1 MPPGFT
7 REVAIPVLRAPRR
20 LAVNVLTGAVVAIA
34 TLALLGF
41 AEYHYL
47 DHDAEGEPT
56 LAHALVATHAEL
68 QRHAIEGYPRW
79 VVSNPSKTCPT
90 ELDELAGYTDGSAID
105 AWGLRY
111 RFGCMPHGMWLT
123 SAGPDRTFHTSDDLV
138 FVP

>member
-20 LAVNVLTGAVVAIA
+20 LAVNVLTGAAVAIA
-34 TLALLGF
+34 GIALIAF

-47 DHDAEGEPT
+47 DHDAEDEPT
-56 LAHALVATHAEL
+56 LAHALVGTHAEL
-68 QRHAIEGYPRW
+68 KRHAIEGYPRW
-79 VVSNPSKTCPT
+79 VASNPSKTCPT
-90 ELDELAGYTDGSAID
+90 HLEELDGLSDISTID

-111 RFGCMPHGMWLT
+111 RFGCLPHGMWLT